1 MSFFSV
7 PSAMSWPRQ
16 GAIFDQLDSEKC
28 ASLESFKSQLWFKR
42 DAVDC
47 RLYWFIFIFRIMII
61 HTKTTTVHRIL
72 IINVNN
78 SVEYL
83 HFMNTMSRSSTGYIT
98 GVMKMN
104 VTVTYLEDLRIYKE
118 ENLCELIYIHDH

>member
-1 MSFFSV
+1 
-7 PSAMSWPRQ
+7 
-16 GAIFDQLDSEKC
+16 
-28 ASLESFKSQLWFKR
+28 
-42 DAVDC
+42 
-47 RLYWFIFIFRIMII
+47 MII

-83 HFMNTMSRSSTGYIT
+83 HFMNTMSRPSTGYIT